1 MDENQRK
8 EFIEKIGDNNFSAER
23 FETITDPAQQKLFIH
38 YFTLPATL
46 RILSSA
52 GEDACKTILAYMKD
66 EFPIMYKRLI
76 EYASRVTT
84 YSMLEGLFKYE
95 KESFVSAVFA
105 TIDVLSSSNRRVV
118 NNLKRVQDK
127 LNLRVF
133 DFDLINVAYLYMDAG
148 VLTKKSLLELR
159 TLVNSLDIKGARELL
174 KALFS
179 KFTLKVKKQIKDQ
192 PGNEYLIK
200 EAETML
206 LKLNKQLSIFGEDNE
221 D

>member
-1 MDENQRK
+1 
-8 EFIEKIGDNNFSAER
+8 
-23 FETITDPAQQKLFIH
+23 
-38 YFTLPATL
+38 
-46 RILSSA
+46 
-52 GEDACKTILAYMKD
+52 MKD

-84 YSMLEGLFKYE
+84 YSILEGLFKYE
-95 KESFVSAVFA
+95 KENFVAAVFA
-105 TIDVLSSSNRRVV
+105 TTDVLSSSNRRVV

-133 DFDLINVAYLYMDAG
+133 DFDLINVAYLYIDAG
-148 VLTKKSLLELR
+148 VITKESLLELR
-159 TLVNSLDIKGARELL
+159 ALINSLDIKGSRELL
-174 KALFS
+174 KAYFP
-179 KFTLKVKKQIKDQ
+179 KFTSKIKKQIKDQ

-200 EAETML
+200 EAESLL